1 MEKCI
6 KLQGPFYRVVDDSGE
21 DYLYS
26 KTGPTPLDLS
36 SKGGHWEKVEENFIN
51 LKLNDFD
58 LKLLNVIETN
68 FDPDRTYT
76 EDDVL
81 ELLDRVLE
89 EEVKLAQDGNQD
101 YADEFGDLYDRIQD
115 QFDNQD

>member
-1 MEKCI
+1 M
-6 KLQGPFYRVVDDSGE
+6 
-21 DYLYS
+21 
-26 KTGPTPLDLS
+26 
-36 SKGGHWEKVEENFIN
+36 
-51 LKLNDFD
+51 KLNDFD

-89 EEVKLAQDGNQD
+89 EEVKLAQDGNQY

>member
-1 MEKCI
+1 M
-6 KLQGPFYRVVDDSGE
+6 
-21 DYLYS
+21 
-26 KTGPTPLDLS
+26 
-36 SKGGHWEKVEENFIN
+36 
-51 LKLNDFD
+51 KLNDFD